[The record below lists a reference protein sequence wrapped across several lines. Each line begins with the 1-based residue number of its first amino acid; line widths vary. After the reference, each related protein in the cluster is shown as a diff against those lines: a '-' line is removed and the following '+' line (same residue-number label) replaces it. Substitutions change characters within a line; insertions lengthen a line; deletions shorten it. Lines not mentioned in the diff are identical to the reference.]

1 MLRRRSL
8 RGRRGRH
15 SLWILWSRRTQMVLA
30 FERTLTVCRADRPY
44 SFSAAKTCLKP
55 PFSSFMAFEWP
66 FDVCGHCT
74 KWCFVKIHIH
84 KPDISW
90 ILYIIPVV
98 VGHLVS
104 MDFYPYPLHILYWLM
119 LYYKL
124 NLGYSF
130 DMRISLIKMVYNKFI
145 ILYHEQKR
153 NSIWLI

>member
-90 ILYIIPVV
+90 ILYIGTGSGPPCFIGCLPVP
-98 VGHLVS
+98 
-104 MDFYPYPLHILYWLM
+104 FTY
-119 LYYKL
+119 
-124 NLGYSF
+124 
-130 DMRISLIKMVYNKFI
+130 I
-145 ILYHEQKR
+145 ILAIVHIE
-153 NSIWLI
+153 SWLQFRHAHFFDKYGL